1 MGIDIPAGGIV
12 LTSSTVVISLIA
24 GLGVSIASALLP
36 ARRASRVA
44 PVAAMRDVAV
54 DSSGSSRRRAVIGTV
69 VTGLGAA
76 SIAQGLFAGGDAALM
91 AVGLG
96 VALVFLGVAVL
107 GPILARPLSRAL
119 GSPLPH
125 LKGMSGTLARENA
138 MRNPKRTSAT
148 AAALMIGVALVGFIT
163 ILASSTKA
171 SIGDSLDSSFKG
183 DLVIDSGTFAG
194 GGLDPQLAADVA
206 EQPEVAAVSGL
217 RNVAAEVDGSGTMIV
232 GVDSSTIADV
242 FDLGVTDG
250 ALTDLGDSEIAI
262 QSDEAT
268 SHGWTVGDT
277 VPVRFAET
285 GVQELT
291 VAAIYD
297 DGDLAGSYLAG
308 TALLEANVA
317 DQFDSMVFVRF
328 ADGVDD
334 AAATAAVTEVASQN
348 PLADVQDRDA
358 FEASMGEQID
368 MLLNLIYA
376 LLALAVIIAL
386 LGIANT
392 LALSIFERTRE
403 LGLLRAVGMTRAQVR
418 ATVRWE
424 SVIIALL
431 GTTLGLAI
439 GTSFGWVMVKALE
452 DQGLNTFN
460 IPVTQLV
467 VVVAISGVAGV
478 LAAVLPA
485 RRAAKLDV
493 LEAISAV

>member
-1 MGIDIPAGGIV
+1 M
-12 LTSSTVVISLIA
+12 
-24 GLGVSIASALLP
+24 
-36 ARRASRVA
+36 
-44 PVAAMRDVAV
+44 
-54 DSSGSSRRRAVIGTV
+54 
-69 VTGLGAA
+69 
-76 SIAQGLFAGGDAALM
+76 
-91 AVGLG
+91 
-96 VALVFLGVAVL
+96 
-107 GPILARPLSRAL
+107 
-119 GSPLPH
+119 
-125 LKGMSGTLARENA
+125 
-138 MRNPKRTSAT
+138 
-148 AAALMIGVALVGFIT
+148 
-163 ILASSTKA
+163 
-171 SIGDSLDSSFKG
+171 
-183 DLVIDSGTFAG
+183 
-194 GGLDPQLAADVA
+194 
-206 EQPEVAAVSGL
+206 
-217 RNVAAEVDGSGTMIV
+217 
-232 GVDSSTIADV
+232 
-242 FDLGVTDG
+242 
-250 ALTDLGDSEIAI
+250 
-262 QSDEAT
+262 
-268 SHGWTVGDT
+268 
-277 VPVRFAET
+277 RFAET

-328 ADGVDD
+328 ADGVDT

-460 IPVTQLV
+460 IPVTQLA
-467 VVVAISGVAGV
+467 VVVAISAIAGV